1 MKTLLAL
8 SILLFTNLAISQ
20 MRMSDNP
27 NSEEQFKQIYRFGKA
42 QVIMGK
48 AQNLSIFQM
57 ALNMVVQY
65 SPGFDDSDPMSFNLA
80 TDGNHYL
87 HGIPVYPITGKVLFS
102 VQDQEAKLKQFWTV
116 DGKEVTL
123 GQKPF
128 TAYLIESEVGFQQ
141 RQERIEI
148 EIKKLNNPKYEKAIG
163 PMIAIVNFDMQKQEI
178 RFYQVTKDRKL
189 IPSGSFNGSVKV
201 PSTSYF

>member
-1 MKTLLAL
+1 
-8 SILLFTNLAISQ
+8 
-20 MRMSDNP
+20 MR
-27 NSEEQFKQIYRFGKA
+27 
-42 QVIMGK
+42 VIRW
-48 AQNLSIFQM
+48 A
-57 ALNMVVQY
+57 
-65 SPGFDDSDPMSFNLA
+65 FNWA

-87 HGIPVYPITGKVLFS
+87 HGIPVYPITGQVLFS

-178 RFYQVTKDRKL
+178 RFYQVTKERKL
-189 IPSGSFNGSVKV
+189 IPSGSFNGSVQV
-201 PSTSYF
+201 PSTSYFWPDIIRYQLRFIRNLKLAGKATSFTYTSRLVNPNE